1 VRHPERGG
9 AFLRSRKL
17 PEGTLAESDTL
28 TLAPDTSPVETE
40 APVLEE
46 VEDTAEETTND
57 EDTGESTEDTPEA
70 ELLTPEKV
78 KEIADEAR
86 KAALAE
92 VQEQQTVKAL
102 QQRVAQSY
110 DWYARRGTAE
120 IKGIV
125 EHFAKEVDSGKTVE
139 QALAAF
145 NEDYIRNGAGARMAS
160 AVMTDQLALA
170 DQVNDQWISQEY
182 KDWRIPSELVRR
194 RELAR
199 GSGNTAEA
207 IRVNNEIIRRAER
220 ENIVPSE
227 AKKLAEV
234 ERAKSKSAAQVA
246 AAKAGDSRRANAE
259 MPTTVTGGSGRSGT
273 ITSMGD
279 ADRAYNK
286 GEITGAQYSKYAQQY
301 GVSLG

>member
-1 VRHPERGG
+1 
-9 AFLRSRKL
+9 L

-259 MPTTVTGGSGRSGT
+259 MPTNVTGGSVSKQNL
-273 ITSMGD
+273 D
-279 ADRAYNK
+279 AILNDMTQTPAARRAAYEK
-286 GEITGAQYSKYAQQY
+286 KHGFKPDF
-301 GVSLG
+301 